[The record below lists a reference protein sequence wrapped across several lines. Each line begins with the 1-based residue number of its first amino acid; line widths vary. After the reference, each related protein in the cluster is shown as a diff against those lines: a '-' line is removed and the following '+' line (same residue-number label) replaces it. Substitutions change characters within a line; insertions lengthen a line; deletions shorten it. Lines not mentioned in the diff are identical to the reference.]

1 MYQKKTTVEQWKV
14 SHHTSRPNP
23 TENLPH
29 QVSDE
34 EEMES
39 ETTKPNISDVRNC
52 RSRQAGSKKVTVY

>member
-1 MYQKKTTVEQWKV
+1 M